1 MIVEHFSNSQTFD
14 DLLSPA
20 GIVNQFVLSIFF
32 QIVSIVGYAIAG
44 KVPIFKIIYLKSIK
58 CTLFLYRYTNCS
70 SYICLESIHWALI
83 Q

>member
-1 MIVEHFSNSQTFD
+1 MLVEHFSISQTFD

-44 KVPIFKIIYLKSIK
+44 KLPIF
-58 CTLFLYRYTNCS
+58 
-70 SYICLESIHWALI
+70 
-83 Q
+83 